1 MDFALMDERL
11 LELRAQV
18 RRIIAETVTPEE
30 IERAHETG
38 TNLSWP
44 LNRRLGEEGLLAR
57 AVPGIGAGDPL
68 ELWIITN
75 ELEKA
80 SAPYDASSMVIA
92 LASVVERLGTAAQK
106 RAILPGLLAGE
117 SVICM
122 GLTEPDGGSDLPAVK
137 TRSVRNAT
145 DDGWIVNGAKM
156 WTTMAHVADWV
167 LLLTRNDP
175 GAGRYQG
182 YTMFMVPMSTP
193 GITVDPVWTMSTE
206 RSNATFYDDVHV
218 GDEWVLGE
226 AGEGW
231 RTLGVMLAFERGLA
245 NTQAAVPLLRRF
257 AEWAAVSGVIA
268 DPVVRDRMAQVA
280 IDNEISKLLT
290 QRTVW
295 KAAQGH
301 LPGTEGSIAKVFATE
316 AYQRAARWFQ
326 AAAGPEGLLGLRQPG
341 AAADGWIDHD
351 VRHSVPQTLQG
362 GTSEINRNN
371 IAERHLGLPRAR

>member
-11 LELRAQV
+11 LALREQV
-18 RRIIAETVTPEE
+18 RAIIAETVTPEE
-30 IERAHETG
+30 IELAHETG
-38 TNLSWP
+38 TNFSRP
-44 LNRRLGEEGLLAR
+44 LHKALGDAGLIAR

-68 ELWIITN
+68 ELFVITN

-92 LASVVERLGTAAQK
+92 VASVVQRLGTEQQK
-106 RAILPGLLAGE
+106 QAILPGLLAGE
-117 SVICM
+117 QTICM

-137 TRSVRNAT
+137 TRAVRNAT
-145 DDGWIVNGAKM
+145 GDGWIINGAKM

-167 LLLTRNDP
+167 LLLTRSDP
-175 GAGRYQG
+175 DAGRYQG
-182 YTMFMVPMSTP
+182 YTMFMMPMSTP

-206 RSNATFYDDVHV
+206 RSNATFYDDVEV

-231 RTLGVMLAFERGLA
+231 RALGVMLAFERGLA
-245 NTQAAVPLLRRF
+245 NTQAAVPMLRRF
-257 AEWAAVSGVIA
+257 AAWAEEAGAID
-268 DPVVRDRMAQVA
+268 DPVVRDRMAQIA
-280 IDNEISKLLT
+280 IDNEVAKLLT

-295 KAAQGH
+295 KAAQGD

-316 AYQRAARWFQ
+316 AYQRGARALQ
-326 AAAGPEGLLGLRQPG
+326 AAAGPEGLLGLRQPE
-341 AAADGWIDHD
+341 AAAGGWIDHD

>member
-1 MDFALMDERL
+1 VDFALMDERL

-30 IERAHETG
+30 IEQAHETG
-38 TNLSWP
+38 TNLCWP
-44 LNRRLGEEGLLAR
+44 LNKKLGEEGLLAR

-92 LASVVERLGTAAQK
+92 LASVVARLGTDAQQQ
-106 RAILPGLLAGE
+106 AILPGLLAGE

-145 DDGWIVNGAKM
+145 GDGWIINGAKM

-182 YTMFMVPMSTP
+182 YTMFMMPMSTP

-226 AGEGW
+226 PGEGW
-231 RTLGVMLAFERGLA
+231 KTLGVMLAFERGLA

-257 AEWAAVSGVIA
+257 ADWAQESGAID

-295 KAAQGH
+295 KAAKGD
-301 LPGTEGSIAKVFATE
+301 LPGTEGSIAKVWATE

-341 AAADGWIDHD
+341 AAAGGWIDHD